1 MTHESVG
8 TLSANATLFSQT
20 MSSNTESLPN
30 QSPSKI
36 PLDSEGKPLKPCC
49 ACPETRLKRDQ
60 CVLMYGEEMCADDSS
75 DQKPTAR
82 FRVTGSML
90 PNLVGR
96 DVCIVGTALR
106 VAPSGQRIH
115 IRCADGRE
123 IDCNLLSPLQASP
136 ENRVIEVQG
145 RVSNVQ
151 GTEINATAE
160 PVVFS
165 QEASTKFDSDLYS
178 QAIQMTAQFDQFYI
192 QPMEA

>member
-1 MTHESVG
+1 
-8 TLSANATLFSQT
+8 
-20 MSSNTESLPN
+20 MSSNTESPPN
-30 QSPSKI
+30 QSPKI
-36 PLDSEGKPLKPCC
+36 ILDSEGKPLKPCC

-60 CVLMYGEEMCADDSS
+60 CVLMYGEEMCADVIMEHKECLRKLGFADSS

-123 IDCNLLSPLQASP
+123 INCNLLSPLQASP

>member
-1 MTHESVG
+1 M
-8 TLSANATLFSQT
+8 LFRQRS
-20 MSSNTESLPN
+20 ESL
-30 QSPSKI
+30 SI
-36 PLDSEGKPLKPCC
+36 L
-49 ACPETRLKRDQ
+49 RLCWFAIRNLTAHSSSSLQ
-60 CVLMYGEEMCADDSS
+60 QDSS

>member
-1 MTHESVG
+1 MEASEE
-8 TLSANATLFSQT
+8 LFQ
-20 MSSNTESLPN
+20 
-30 QSPSKI
+30 
-36 PLDSEGKPLKPCC
+36 DF
-49 ACPETRLKRDQ
+49 A
-60 CVLMYGEEMCADDSS
+60 
-75 DQKPTAR
+75 DQKPIAR

-96 DVCIVGTALR
+96 DVCIVGTVLR
-106 VAPSGQRIH
+106 VSPSGQKVH
-115 IRCADGRE
+115 MRCVDGRE
-123 IDCNLLSPLQASP
+123 IDCNLLSPLQTSP

-160 PVVFS
+160 VIVFS
-165 QEASTKFDSDLYS
+165 QEASAKFDSELYS

>member
-1 MTHESVG
+1 MIAVFESLG
-8 TLSANATLFSQT
+8 ALSVNATLFSQT
-20 MSSNTESLPN
+20 MSSNTESPPN
-30 QSPSKI
+30 QSPKI
-36 PLDSEGKPLKPCC
+36 ILDSEGKPLKPCC
-49 ACPETRLKRDQ
+49 ACPETRLKQ
-60 CVLMYGEEMCADDSS
+60 NLVLLCNDSS

-123 IDCNLLSPLQASP
+123 INCNLLSPLQASP